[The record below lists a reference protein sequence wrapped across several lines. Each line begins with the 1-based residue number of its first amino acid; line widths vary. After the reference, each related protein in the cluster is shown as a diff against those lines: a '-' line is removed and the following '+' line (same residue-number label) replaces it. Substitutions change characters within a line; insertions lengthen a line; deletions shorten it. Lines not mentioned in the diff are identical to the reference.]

1 MSAPDL
7 IPLQDAA
14 LCLDCDRISAAT
26 GACPGCG
33 SNALLSLARVL
44 ERGEACGTPHEQNGS
59 PACVAV
65 A

>member
-1 MSAPDL
+1 MSAPEL
-7 IPLQDAA
+7 IPLADAA

-33 SNALLSLARVL
+33 SHALLSLARVL
-44 ERGEACGTPHEQNGS
+44 AERGEVCGTPKTSGS
-59 PACVAV
+59 RACAAV